1 MIRQHPRS
9 APLPYA
15 PFFQSYLSGALPAA
29 TTVNVAACPAVTV
42 WLAGCVVPVGP
53 TGAAL
58 TVSVAAL
65 LVTVPAVFVITPLP
79 VSSPPVPFVARFR
92 SLDAVA
98 PAMLTPF

>member
-15 PFFQSYLSGALPAA
+15 PFFQSYLSGAVPAA

-42 WLAGCVVPVGP
+42 WFAGCVVTVGA

-65 LVTVPAVFVITPLP
+65 LVTVPAVFVTTTVSSDPLSSDLVAPDPHLYPLP
-79 VSSPPVPFVARFR
+79 PPMP
-92 SLDAVA
+92 
-98 PAMLTPF
+98 PP